1 MECSDDDSIGSAS
14 EFEYEDQS
22 DLEGD
27 LAGDADDD
35 PMVIEPPEVRKS
47 PYLVFESLTEIS
59 DRQTRC
65 INDARELLDV
75 DAGDAFFL
83 LRFFGWDLARLQEAW
98 FANDLKVR
106 DRCGLSNSSLPS
118 SSSSSSGK
126 CPICQETVAQLVS
139 LSCNHGFCSDC
150 WRGYLHCQ
158 VDDGKATIQ
167 ARCPQHKCE
176 RVVPKDLFVKFCDQD
191 RKAKYEEWYVRS
203 YVDDNLA
210 MRWCTNPVGCQAAIE
225 YQGVDPIEVR
235 CKCDFLFC
243 WACGEEAHRPSDCK
257 TVCSWNIKNSAES
270 ENISWISANTKQCP
284 KCHRAIEKNQ
294 GCNHMVCSRAG
305 GCGHEFCWLCLGDW
319 ATHGT
324 STGGYYQCNIYD
336 KQAKEGKHAEEETS
350 RQRAKHAL
358 DKYMFYFERFMEH
371 DKSMHMTVKA
381 KAEVDNK
388 VQKLHD
394 VHGFE
399 IIELQFLY
407 DALRQV
413 RACRRVLKWTYVYG
427 YYLDENSAEKNLFEH
442 LQRNIEEKTDLLH
455 GKLEN
460 DLDKIFE
467 EGPNGIAPDAHQ
479 KWKTFRSDVTNFTN
493 VTQKFREQILAD
505 ITSTG
510 SLSMETAAPSSAK
523 PAFDSVR
530 NSWSRWAQSGK

>member
-1 MECSDDDSIGSAS
+1 
-14 EFEYEDQS
+14 
-22 DLEGD
+22 
-27 LAGDADDD
+27 
-35 PMVIEPPEVRKS
+35 
-47 PYLVFESLTEIS
+47 
-59 DRQTRC
+59 
-65 INDARELLDV
+65 
-75 DAGDAFFL
+75 
-83 LRFFGWDLARLQEAW
+83 
-98 FANDLKVR
+98 
-106 DRCGLSNSSLPS
+106 
-118 SSSSSSGK
+118 
-126 CPICQETVAQLVS
+126 
-139 LSCNHGFCSDC
+139 
-150 WRGYLHCQ
+150 
-158 VDDGKATIQ
+158 
-167 ARCPQHKCE
+167 
-176 RVVPKDLFVKFCDQD
+176 
-191 RKAKYEEWYVRS
+191 
-203 YVDDNLA
+203 
-210 MRWCTNPVGCQAAIE
+210 
-225 YQGVDPIEVR
+225 
-235 CKCDFLFC
+235 
-243 WACGEEAHRPSDCK
+243 
-257 TVCSWNIKNSAES
+257 
-270 ENISWISANTKQCP
+270 
-284 KCHRAIEKNQ
+284 
-294 GCNHMVCSRAG
+294 
-305 GCGHEFCWLCLGDW
+305 LGDW

-523 PAFDSVR
+523 PAGDSLR
-530 NSWSRWAQSGK
+530 NSWSRWAHPGR